1 MANGLR
7 VRVLGPLEVSC
18 GGVAVGPGG
27 PRRRSL
33 FALLALRAN
42 EVCGLDALVDGLWG
56 PRPPASATGVLQT
69 YVSTWRKALD
79 DAGDPGPER
88 IQTVGGAYRLRLSED
103 ECDLLLFRRLVDEG
117 RRAIAEGAPST
128 ARVPLERA
136 LALWRGP
143 ALADLAGQPF
153 HAEAGAPLEDR
164 RLQAVELWAEALLR
178 TAPAA
183 DLTPVIT
190 ALEDLRREQPWRER
204 VSELLVWALARQG
217 RQGEALAM
225 FAATRRALA
234 DELGI
239 DPGPALTSMHER
251 VLRQDPDLLDAVAE
265 PPAPNRMVAPGR
277 RVRLDTFVGR
287 EREVAEVEALLGSTR
302 LVTLT
307 GPGGAGKSR
316 LAEEVAERYGRRTG
330 DLAVVVELAPV
341 DDDTLVPGKI
351 AARVG
356 LPSAEPLEGLVSL
369 LAGRSLLFVLDN
381 LEHLPGIG
389 TTVDALLRGTSGL
402 RILAT
407 SRAPLGVPGE
417 QQYGVPPL
425 DVPDVAD
432 VDAGRVA
439 ATPAV
444 RLLLD
449 RARANDPRLD
459 VTPDNADTLGRIVRM
474 LDGLPLALEIVAPW
488 LRPLTPDGVL
498 EQLQRPLD
506 IAGRG
511 LTDARHRT
519 LRDTIAWSWDRL
531 SSEQRNLLAC
541 LSVLRGSG
549 DLDAITASAGPVLQG
564 PVVDVLVDLVERNLV
579 QPAPPLNRR
588 PRFRLLETVRH
599 FAADQLE
606 ANGQTAEV
614 GERTAEHYARWA
626 VGLARHSEGPE
637 TSAWLAQAVADSD
650 NLRAAIDFLE
660 AAGRTTE
667 HLQLVVDAMVLWFEA
682 GHEHEGER
690 RLRTA
695 LGRAPASPTR
705 AIALAYLAWLVGT
718 HDRSEAAELAR
729 QAVELARRD
738 DDRPVL
744 AFALQTLGETAD
756 DLEGA
761 VAASTEAGR
770 LADDLADDPHGLPV
784 RYGPTAGQAVACGA
798 AHNLAALWTYRSLP
812 RAIEW
817 QQRALSL
824 AEIEGDRRITA
835 VNSARLGLLHLVG
848 GDPSAAAEPIAR
860 AAELMSGRVTARWE
874 DTVTFARARLLE
886 WQDDGSAAEA
896 AYRDLTTSALAG
908 GRLLHAVLGS
918 CALADV
924 LIRHE
929 ALSEA
934 AAVLRRAGAVL
945 VVGADV
951 RQRARLQVRR
961 ARLRRLRG
969 EETGARALLEAVGPT
984 FPDDELSPERVIW
997 FVESAL
1003 LEARP
1008 DDVAR
1013 SLAALHDLAGRT
1025 GVRIPPWE
1033 RLLLPRMPV
1042 R

>member
-1 MANGLR
+1 MANGLH
-7 VRVLGPLEVSC
+7 VRVLGPLVVSC
-18 GGVAVGPGG
+18 HGVAVGPGG

-42 EVCGLDALVDGLWG
+42 ELCGLDTIVDGLWG
-56 PRPPASATGVLQT
+56 PRPPASATGVVQT

-79 DAGDPGPER
+79 DAGDPGAER
-88 IQTVGGAYRLRLSED
+88 IQTVGGAYRLRLTDD
-103 ECDLLLFRRLVDEG
+103 ECDLVLFRQLAEQG
-117 RRAIAEGAPST
+117 RRATAEGSPSA

-143 ALADLAGQPF
+143 PLADLAGQPF
-153 HAEAGAPLEDR
+153 HAEAAATLEDR
-164 RLQAVELWAEALLR
+164 RIQALELWADALLR
-178 TAPAA
+178 TATAA
-183 DLTPVIT
+183 DLTPVIA
-190 ALEDLRREQPWRER
+190 ALDGLRRAQPWRER
-204 VSELLVWALARQG
+204 VSELLLWALARQG
-217 RQGEALAM
+217 RQAEALAA

-239 DPGPALTSMHER
+239 DPGAALASMHER
-251 VLRQDPDLLDAVAE
+251 VLRQDPELLDAVAS
-265 PPAPNRMVAPGR
+265 APRPESVVAPSR

-287 EREVAEVEALLGSTR
+287 EREVDEVEALLGSTR

-316 LAEEVAERYGRRTG
+316 LAEAVAERVGRRTG
-330 DLAVVVELAPV
+330 EPAVVVELAPV
-341 DDDTLVPGKI
+341 DDAGLVPGKI
-351 AARVG
+351 ASRVG
-356 LPSAEPLEGLVSL
+356 LPSAEPLEGLISL
-369 LAGRSLLFVLDN
+369 LAGRSFLFVLDN

-389 TTVDALLRGTSGL
+389 ATVDALLRGASGV

-425 DVPDVAD
+425 DVPAAAEDDV
-432 VDAGRVA
+432 GRVA

-449 RARANDPRLD
+449 RARASDPRLD

-511 LTDARHRT
+511 ILDARHRT
-519 LRDTIAWSWDRL
+519 LRDTIAWSFDRL
-531 SSEQRNLLAC
+531 SPEHRSLLAR

-549 DLDAITASAGPVLQG
+549 DLDAVTALADGDLER
-564 PVVDVLVDLVERNLV
+564 PVVEVLVDLVERNLV

-606 ANGQTAEV
+606 AAGHTAEV
-614 GERTAEHYARWA
+614 ADRAAGHYARWA

-637 TSAWLAQAVADSD
+637 TSAWLEQAVADSD
-650 NLRAAIDFLE
+650 NLRAAIDHLE
-660 AAGRTTE
+660 TTGRSEE

-690 RLRTA
+690 RLRAA
-695 LGRAPASPTR
+695 LARAPASPTR
-705 AIALAYLAWLVGT
+705 AIALAYLGWLVGT

-729 QAVELARRD
+729 EAVDLARRD
-738 DDRPVL
+738 GDRPVL
-744 AFALQTLGETAD
+744 AFALQTLGESVDALD
-756 DLEGA
+756 DA
-761 VAASTEAGR
+761 VAASSEAGR
-770 LADDLADDPHGLPV
+770 LANELGDGTPV

-812 RAIEW
+812 TAIEW
-817 QQRALSL
+817 QQRALAL

-848 GDPSAAAEPIAR
+848 GDPAAAAGPVAR
-860 AAELMSGRVTARWE
+860 AVELMTGPVTARWE

-886 WQDDGSAAEA
+886 WQDAAPAAET

-908 GRLLHAVLGS
+908 GRLLHVVLGS

-924 LIRHE
+924 LIRRG

-934 AAVLRRAGAVL
+934 DGVLRRADAVL
-945 VVGADV
+945 AVGADV
-951 RQRARLQVRR
+951 RQRARLQVRH
-961 ARLRRLRG
+961 ARLHRLR
-969 EETGARALLEAVGPT
+969 EEIAEARALLDGVVPALPV
-984 FPDDELSPERVIW
+984 DELSPERIVW

-1003 LEARP
+1003 LGFRSEEAVRR
-1008 DDVAR
+1008 VE
-1013 SLAALHDLAGRT
+1013 ALDDLARRT
-1025 GVRIPPWE
+1025 GVRVPPWE
-1033 RLLLPRMPV
+1033 RLLVPQTPV

>member
-7 VRVLGPLEVSC
+7 VAVLGPLEVSC
-18 GGVAVGPGG
+18 RGVAVGPGG

-33 FALLALRAN
+33 FALLVLRAN
-42 EVCGLDALVDGLWG
+42 DLCGLDAIVDGLWG
-56 PRPPASATGVLQT
+56 PKPPASATGVVQT

-79 DAGDPGPER
+79 DAGDPGAER
-88 IQTVGGAYRLRLSED
+88 IQTVGTGYRLRLADD
-103 ECDLLLFRRLVDEG
+103 ECDLLLFRQLVEEG
-117 RRAIAEGAPST
+117 RRVLAEGAPSA

-143 ALADLAGQPF
+143 PLADLAGQPF
-153 HAEAGAPLEDR
+153 HAEAAAALEDR

-183 DLTPVIT
+183 DLTPVVT
-190 ALEDLRREQPWRER
+190 ALEGLRREQPWRER
-204 VSELLVWALARQG
+204 VSELLLWALARQG
-217 RQGEALAM
+217 RQGEALAA

-239 DPGPALTSMHER
+239 DPGPALAAMHER
-251 VLRQDPDLLDAVAE
+251 VLRQDPDLLDAV
-265 PPAPNRMVAPGR
+265 PAGRAPEGAVAPSR

-287 EREVAEVEALLGSTR
+287 ERELDEVEALLGSTR

-316 LAEEVAERYGRRTG
+316 LAEEVAERVGRRTG
-330 DLAVVVELAPV
+330 EVAVVVELAPV
-341 DDDTLVPGKI
+341 DDDALVPGKI
-351 AARVG
+351 ASRVG
-356 LPSAEPLEGLVSL
+356 LPSAEPLDGLISL
-369 LAGRSLLFVLDN
+369 LAGRSFLFVLDN

-389 TTVDALLRGTSGL
+389 ATVDALLRGTSGI

-425 DVPDVAD
+425 DVPDAAD
-432 VDAGRVA
+432 GDARRIA

-449 RARANDPRLD
+449 RARSSDPRLD

-488 LRPLTPDGVL
+488 LRPLSPDGVL
-498 EQLQRPLD
+498 EQLQHPLD

-511 LTDARHRT
+511 LADARHRT

-531 SSEQRNLLAC
+531 SPEQRDLLAC
-541 LSVLRGSG
+541 VSTLRGSG
-549 DLDAITASAGPVLQG
+549 DLDAITAIAGTALQR
-564 PVVDVLVDLVERNLV
+564 PVVDVLVDLVDRNLV
-579 QPAPPLNRR
+579 QPAAPLNRR

-606 ANGQTAEV
+606 ATGRTTEV
-614 GERTAEHYARWA
+614 ADRAADHFARWA
-626 VGLARHSEGPE
+626 VELARHSEGPE
-637 TSAWLAQAVADSD
+637 TPAWLAQAVADSD
-650 NLRAAIDFLE
+650 NLRAAIDRLE
-660 AAGRTTE
+660 AMGRTEE
-667 HLQLVVDAMVLWFEA
+667 HLQLVVDAMALWFEA

-690 RLRTA
+690 RLRGA
-695 LGRAPASPTR
+695 LARAPGSPTR
-705 AIALAYLAWLVGT
+705 PIALAYLAWLVGT

-729 QAVELARRD
+729 QSVDLARRHG
-738 DDRPVL
+738 DRPVL
-744 AFALQTLGETAD
+744 AFALQTLGETVD
-756 DLEGA
+756 DLDGA

-770 LADDLADDPHGLPV
+770 LAGELAGDPLGPPV
-784 RYGPTAGQAVACGA
+784 RYGPTAGSAVACGA

-812 RAIEW
+812 TAIEW
-817 QQRALSL
+817 QQRALRL

-860 AAELMSGRVTARWE
+860 AAELMTGPVTARWE

-886 WQDDGSAAEA
+886 WQDAGSEAEA
-896 AYRDLTTSALAG
+896 AYRDLTTSTLAG

-924 LIRHE
+924 LIRRGALPE
-929 ALSEA
+929 AD
-934 AAVLRRAGAVL
+934 AVLRRVEAVL
-945 VVGADV
+945 VIGADA

-969 EETGARALLEAVGPT
+969 EAADARALLDAVGT
-984 FPDDELSPERVIW
+984 AFPDDELGPERVVW
-997 FVESAL
+997 LVESAL
-1003 LEARP
+1003 LEPAPEEARRHVRVL
-1008 DDVAR
+1008 DNLAR
-1013 SLAALHDLAGRT
+1013 RT

-1033 RLLLPRMPV
+1033 QLLLPPV
-1042 R
+1042 PVS

>member
-7 VRVLGPLEVSC
+7 VRVLGPLDVSC
-18 GGVAVGPGG
+18 RGVTVGPGG

-42 EVCGLDALVDGLWG
+42 ELCGLDSLVDGLWG
-56 PRPPASATGVLQT
+56 PKPPASATGVVQT

-79 DAGDPGPER
+79 DDSDPGVER
-88 IQTVGGAYRLRLSED
+88 IQTVGGAYRLRLTED
-103 ECDLLLFRRLVDEG
+103 ECDLLLFRQLADQG
-117 RRAIAEGAPST
+117 RRAMADGSPAA

-143 ALADLAGQPF
+143 VLADLAGEPF
-153 HAEAGAPLEDR
+153 HAEASAALAER
-164 RLQAVELWAEALLR
+164 RVQVVELWAEALLR

-183 DLTPVIT
+183 HLTPVIT
-190 ALEDLRREQPWRER
+190 ALEALRREQPWRER
-204 VSELLVWALARQG
+204 VSELLLWALARQG
-217 RQGEALAM
+217 RQGEALSA

-239 DPGPALTSMHER
+239 DPGPGLASMHER
-251 VLRQDPDLLDAVAE
+251 VLRQDPDLLEAVPEAR
-265 PPAPNRMVAPGR
+265 APDGAFAPSR

-287 EREVAEVEALLGSTR
+287 EREVDEVEALLGSTR

-316 LAEEVAERYGRRTG
+316 LAEEVAERFGRRTG

-341 DDDTLVPGKI
+341 DDDGLVPGKI
-351 AARVG
+351 ASRIG
-356 LPSAEPLEGLVSL
+356 LPSAEPLEGLISL
-369 LAGRSLLFVLDN
+369 LGGRPFLFVLDN

-389 TTVDALLRGTSGL
+389 TTVDALLRGASGV

-425 DVPDVAD
+425 DVPAAAD

-449 RARANDPRLD
+449 RARASDPRLD
-459 VTPDNADTLGRIVRM
+459 VTTDNAETLGRIVRM

-511 LTDARHRT
+511 IADARHRT
-519 LRDTIAWSWDRL
+519 LRDTIAWSADRL
-531 SSEQRNLLAC
+531 SPEQRELLAC

-549 DLDAITASAGPVLQG
+549 DLDAVTALAGRVLAR

-599 FAADQLE
+599 FAADQL
-606 ANGQTAEV
+606 AASGRTAEV
-614 GERTAEHYARWA
+614 ADRATDHYARWA
-626 VGLARHSEGPE
+626 VELARHSEGPD
-637 TSAWLAQAVADSD
+637 TSAWLEQAIADSD
-650 NLRAAIDFLE
+650 NLRAAIDHLE
-660 AAGRTTE
+660 ATGRDEE

-690 RLRTA
+690 RLRAA
-695 LGRAPASPTR
+695 LARAPTSPTR

-718 HDRSEAAELAR
+718 HDRSEAAGLAR
-729 QAVELARRD
+729 QAVDLARRD
-738 DDRPVL
+738 GDRPVL
-744 AFALQTLGETAD
+744 AFALQTFGESID
-756 DLEGA
+756 DLDDA

-770 LADDLADDPHGLPV
+770 LADELADDPLGAPV
-784 RYGPTAGQAVACGA
+784 RYGPTAGQAVASGA

-812 RAIEW
+812 TAIEW
-817 QQRALSL
+817 QHRALSL

-848 GDPSAAAEPIAR
+848 GDPSAAAEPITR
-860 AAELMSGRVTARWE
+860 AAELMTGRVTARWE

-886 WQDDGSAAEA
+886 WQDAGSAAEG

-918 CALADV
+918 CSLADV
-924 LIRHE
+924 LIRRGALAE
-929 ALSEA
+929 AHA
-934 AAVLRRAGAVL
+934 ALRQVDAVL

-961 ARLRRLRG
+961 ARLRRLQG
-969 EETGARALLEAVGPT
+969 EAAGARALLEAAGAA
-984 FPDDELSPERVIW
+984 FPVDELSPERVVW

-1003 LEARP
+1003 LEP
-1008 DDVAR
+1008 R
-1013 SLAALHDLAGRT
+1013 SEDAVRHVAALDDLAQRT
-1025 GVRIPPWE
+1025 GVRVPPWE
-1033 RLLLPRMPV
+1033 RLLLPLR
-1042 R
+1042 